1 MVVSSVTKTKCVLK
15 QRVLTALSLF
25 DVHKIC
31 ALFYLVVVIKYASC
45 LTKALK
51 LKRFKYL
58 NDPALERGKCQAIF
72 S

>member
-1 MVVSSVTKTKCVLK
+1 M
-15 QRVLTALSLF
+15 QRALAALLLF
-25 DVHKIC
+25 DVRKIR
-31 ALFYLVVVIKYASC
+31 ALFYQVVAIKYASC

-58 NDPALERGKCQAIF
+58 NDPRLEREKCQAIF